1 MEPSYDIWCQNTAK
15 STWQVP
21 VYAWQ
26 RVRVCWRPRKLRR
39 PEVVS
44 ETLHESKLWK
54 SAIWWSWHAKRSKS
68 LKRNGGL
75 CDRWSLSCK
84 RSGPSHCFLVAR
96 VMVCW
101 LRLGLSLDHFD
112 FGVHTCPNY
121 KVLFTETWPDKTNID
136 RFFAGKIRH
145 VTLHW
150 LVHVGSAGVTC
161 IPWQNVEARI
171 ELDQVATQAQTLW
184 IGMLSKSCESCAK
197 SPAARGISTKE
208 ILPISP

>member
-1 MEPSYDIWCQNTAK
+1 MEPSYGIWCQNTAK

-68 LKRNGGL
+68 LKQNGGL

-84 RSGPSHCFLVAR
+84 RSGPSHCFVVAR

-121 KVLFTETWPDKTNID
+121 KVLFTETWPDKTNTD
-136 RFFAGKIRH
+136 RFCLLERLDMWQCDIA
-145 VTLHW
+145 L
-150 LVHVGSAGVTC
+150 VGSCWFCWGHFHSIAKFGGPDRTRSGRY
-161 IPWQNVEARI
+161 PGANTLDRSVE
-171 ELDQVATQAQTLW
+171 QVVRVR
-184 IGMLSKSCESCAK
+184 MC
-197 SPAARGISTKE
+197 
-208 ILPISP
+208 